1 MELQELIENYFAPTK
16 ENFSFDTLLEMVE
29 QVLDLDTLPL
39 TEEKELSSGK
49 KFVLSLPRY
58 SPSEAWGDP
67 ETMDRQQINN
77 IFKVVRGGTSIP
89 ARIQYLNDFLNP
101 EKAKRKTSPRVI
113 INTMI
118 IIESLK
124 AAMNHF
130 NEASA
135 GFVFEA
141 FMAALTGGHQ
151 EAGRIKGTLPI
162 EDFVAFSQFGGKNI
176 PVSLKLLGKSTGVK
190 GSFTN
195 LVDFLFVRGEPA
207 IKYLVAYKTY
217 EGGDKAAGDKGSVG
231 ALEIW
236 EFDITRE
243 NLTSFLAGGSRKTK
257 MLLGDVSPE
266 ALRAAIASNDMQQI
280 AALFTAAPGYTKRG
294 MLYKEIPPPEAVK
307 TPPVAAPIAA
317 ESLTFHQ
324 REKLMMEE
332 EKLMAEGK
340 GEDPSQW
347 EVSFTMIQNLGA
359 AVNLQGHGTLDF
371 TEEKF
376 DAIAEIYAKILE
388 GRVVN
393 LLDGV
398 QNLTTNIG
406 EYFASRQRKTAIQHG
421 QQAVKDTEVVKD
433 SLEEEIGPEETVTSP
448 ETALAEAVR
457 PHLNKYDPGSLLGQ
471 VVHLLEKEGLMDA
484 AASVREV
491 SSVVSQ
497 AWVNKNLPP
506 ETDPH
511 RPDPVTYLEEKKKL
525 NPDTLLEIVARVM
538 DEEEKPNLQVAL
550 DVIQS
555 KGYDHTQKGNQIK
568 VLDDNRDA
576 AREDI
581 TKALEPHGF
590 ILNMLPSA
598 GSMGRLEVKDRQKGN
613 VYIYFK
619 PKSRRSAACAGS
631 DYEDKLACS
640 LQSLGLQADTAGSG
654 HGSDLTIVGPK
665 ATMSVEAKTAM
676 GADFGQFTYQYDPSA
691 ASWSVRRTAPLV
703 KSGNEE
709 LFTGLFNELVRD
721 YLNKNARIP
730 LGDPRLKVDKKT
742 GKIYGIKGSE
752 TTGEFKRELQA
763 SWFGKTDVKV
773 SFEFSRI
780 ADFYAKKGDQYI
792 QIGKKGLYALTPDAA
807 QALDIPLFAETGL
820 TPELRVRFKPSMGEN
835 SGTAFNVAV
844 KIKGSLA
851 PSPVNLENPTDVQ
864 KIRDLVS

>member
-29 QVLDLDTLPL
+29 QVLDLDILPL

-67 ETMDRQQINN
+67 ETMDRQQIDN

-89 ARIQYLNDFLNP
+89 GRIQYLNDFLSP

-217 EGGDKAAGDKGSVG
+217 EGGDKATGDKGSVG

-294 MLYKEIPPPEAVK
+294 MLYKEIPPPEAVES
-307 TPPVAAPIAA
+307 PPIA

-332 EKLMAEGK
+332 EKLMTEGK

-388 GRVVN
+388 GRVMN
-393 LLDGV
+393 LLEGV

-433 SLEEEIGPEETVTSP
+433 SLEEEITDEPSTEIT
-448 ETALAEAVR
+448 EARR

-471 VVHLLEKEGLMDA
+471 VVHLLEKEGLIDA

-491 SSVVSQ
+491 STVVSQ
-497 AWVNKNLPP
+497 AWVNKHLPDLPP
-506 ETDPH
+506 EADLRRAATRVYIHREAQKKNLNLESLTVHISGQGSERNLVNAINGMVESGGPQQFNLGKLGVKTIKEARQLGGGNPEPKADIELITDSNEKIGLSMKKENFAFLESWMDAKKMML
-511 RPDPVTYLEEKKKL
+511 RLKQVGLEEDEAAIVVEEMKDALALLTKRQRTVIDNEKKSFI
-525 NPDTLLEIVARVM
+525 NIMTDIDPTYEFPAPIG
-538 DEEEKPNLQVAL
+538 EE
-550 DVIQS
+550 
-555 KGYDHTQKGNQIK
+555 
-568 VLDDNRDA
+568 
-576 AREDI
+576 
-581 TKALEPHGF
+581 TK
-590 ILNMLPSA
+590 
-598 GSMGRLEVKDRQKGN
+598 
-613 VYIYFK
+613 
-619 PKSRRSAACAGS
+619 
-631 DYEDKLACS
+631 DKLAQYS
-640 LQSLGLQADTAGSG
+640 AFGMNGRFRNNFKIANYYAKL
-654 HGSDLTIVGPK
+654 SDI
-665 ATMSVEAKTAM
+665 
-676 GADFGQFTYQYDPSA
+676 
-691 ASWSVRRTAPLV
+691 
-703 KSGNEE
+703 
-709 LFTGLFNELVRD
+709 
-721 YLNKNARIP
+721 
-730 LGDPRLKVDKKT
+730 LGDKYENFLRLVV
-742 GKIYGIKGSE
+742 GG
-752 TTGEFKRELQA
+752 GE
-763 SWFGKTDVKV
+763 
-773 SFEFSRI
+773 
-780 ADFYAKKGDQYI
+780 
-792 QIGKKGLYALTPDAA
+792 
-807 QALDIPLFAETGL
+807 
-820 TPELRVRFKPSMGEN
+820 EN
-835 SGTAFNVAV
+835 LHPAV
-844 KIKGSLA
+844 G
-851 PSPVNLENPTDVQ
+851 V
-864 KIRDLVS
+864 LVSDVRAGITDPAEISEHLSKILLVDDVVQHYKNDPKINIKFRLRPITKVRTTYSRTNRGKYKVGQRMYEDAEIGISWTVSVVK